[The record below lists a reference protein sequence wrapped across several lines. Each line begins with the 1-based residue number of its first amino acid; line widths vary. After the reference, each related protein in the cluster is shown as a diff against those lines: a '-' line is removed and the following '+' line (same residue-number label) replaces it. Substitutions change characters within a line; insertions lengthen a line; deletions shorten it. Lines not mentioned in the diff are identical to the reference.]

1 MLDLGPKATAHAIG
15 IAAFGSM
22 SKPLNIG
29 RAGASGL
36 QSALLASLGYT
47 SHADILGAGKFLE
60 QYDDEPRHNV
70 LIDSLGERWSIRENG
85 YKPYPCGFVA
95 HAAIDAA
102 RRAGARNYA
111 RYASRCRRNRCSS
124 CIIQTRRTSS
134 KLSSR

>member
-15 IAAFGSM
+15 IAATNASGLIATLGSM

-70 LIDSLGERWSIRENG
+70 LDR
-85 YKPYPCGFVA
+85 
-95 HAAIDAA
+95 
-102 RRAGARNYA
+102 
-111 RYASRCRRNRCSS
+111 
-124 CIIQTRRTSS
+124 
-134 KLSSR
+134 